1 MKKESG
7 ITIVALVVTIV
18 VMLILVGVS
27 VTVSINGGLF
37 NTTKEST
44 YKTEVSQVKEALE
57 EEIVQRKARRES
69 TDNITIADLDI
80 PDKIKEKYKDKLI
93 IIGKDIYYDPANIK
107 KDNEEAWLE
116 DMDISTNT
124 KFFTYNSNGDTIT
137 GLSEFGYTAIENGVT
152 KFVMPTKY
160 VSKDA
165 NGNRKVTTIT
175 TIGANAFNA
184 TLEGKEKC
192 VKIKSIVFPTT
203 LTTLKTNAFEG
214 CNGLEKIDLNN
225 TQIGAIENYSF
236 RNCSNLAEVKAPNTL
251 KSIGESSFENCKN
264 LLKIDLSNTQIGAIG
279 NYSFRNCSNL
289 AEVKAPDTLKS
300 IGAASFANCKN
311 LLKIDLSKTQV
322 TYIGQ
327 YAFSYC
333 MNLKEAILP
342 ENLTGLDSFAFW
354 HCEKMEKVNL
364 GRITTVRPYCFQYC
378 TSLKNI
384 EIPDSVTYIAERS
397 FQCCSSLE
405 KLIIPSSV
413 TSIIFEAFMWDSA
426 IQEIRIP
433 SSVTTMS
440 YNVFSQSAKGGKM
453 YVPFTKEE
461 GKPSGWSSEWNKSG
475 ATIIYADETT

>member
-69 TDNITIADLDI
+69 VDNITIADLDI

-236 RNCSNLAEVKAPNTL
+236 RNCSNLAEVKAP
-251 KSIGESSFENCKN
+251 
-264 LLKIDLSNTQIGAIG
+264 
-279 NYSFRNCSNL
+279 
-289 AEVKAPDTLKS
+289 DTLKS

-413 TSIIFEAFMWDSA
+413 TSIIFEAFMCDSA

>member
-69 TDNITIADLDI
+69 VDNITIEDLDI
-80 PDKIKEKYKDKLI
+80 PNKIKDKYKDKLI
-93 IIGKDIYYDPANIK
+93 IIGKDIYYDPVNIE

-116 DMDISTNT
+116 DMDIIAST
-124 KFFTYNSNGDTIT
+124 KLFTYNNNGDTIT
-137 GLSEFGYTAIENGVT
+137 GLSESGYTAIENGVT
-152 KFVMPTKY
+152 KFVMPTKL

-175 TIGANAFNA
+175 TIGENAFNA
-184 TLEGKEKC
+184 TVEGKQTC
-192 VKIKSIVFPTT
+192 VKIKSVIFPTT
-203 LTTLKTNAFEG
+203 LTTLKTNAFDG
-214 CNGLEKIDLNN
+214 CNGLEKIDLSN

-236 RNCSNLAEVKAPNTL
+236 RNCSNLAEVEAPNTL
-251 KSIGESSFENCKN
+251 KSIG
-264 LLKIDLSNTQIGAIG
+264 TAG
-279 NYSFRNCSNL
+279 
-289 AEVKAPDTLKS
+289 
-300 IGAASFANCKN
+300 FANCKN

-342 ENLTGLDSFAFW
+342 ENLTGLGSFAFW
-354 HCEKMEKVNL
+354 HCEKMEKINL
-364 GRITTVRPYCFQYC
+364 GRITSVSPYCFQYC
-378 TSLKNI
+378 TNLKNI

-405 KLIIPSSV
+405 RLIIPSSV
-413 TSIIFEAFMWDSA
+413 TSINLEAFMWDSA

-453 YVPFTKEE
+453 YVPYTKEE
-461 GKPSGWSSEWNKSG
+461 GKPSGWHDAWNKSG

>member
-69 TDNITIADLDI
+69 VDNITIADLDI

-93 IIGKDIYYDPANIK
+93 IIGKDIYYDPSNIE

-116 DMDISTNT
+116 DMDIIANT
-124 KFFTYNSNGDTIT
+124 KFFTYNTNGDTIT
-137 GLSEFGYTAIENGVT
+137 GLSESGYTAIENGVT

-175 TIGANAFNA
+175 TIEKNAFNA
-184 TLEGKEKC
+184 TVEGKGAC
-192 VKIKSIVFPTT
+192 AKIKSVIFPTT
-203 LTTLKTNAFEG
+203 LTTLKTNAFDG
-214 CNGLEKIDLNN
+214 CNGLEKIDL
-225 TQIGAIENYSF
+225 
-236 RNCSNLAEVKAPNTL
+236 SN
-251 KSIGESSFENCKN
+251 
-264 LLKIDLSNTQIGAIG
+264 
-279 NYSFRNCSNL
+279 
-289 AEVKAPDTLKS
+289 
-300 IGAASFANCKN
+300 
-311 LLKIDLSKTQV
+311 TQV

-342 ENLTGLDSFAFW
+342 ENLTSLGSGAFW
-354 HCEKMEKVNL
+354 HCEKMEKINL
-364 GRITTVRPYCFQYC
+364 GRITSVSPYCFQYC
-378 TSLKNI
+378 TNLKNI

-413 TSIIFEAFMWDSA
+413 TSIDIEAFMWDPA

-461 GKPSGWSSEWNKSG
+461 GKPSGWHDAWNRSG

>member
-1 MKKESG
+1 MKKETG

-69 TDNITIADLDI
+69 VDNITIADLDI
-80 PDKIKEKYKDKLI
+80 PDKIKDKYKDKLI
-93 IIGKDIYYDPANIK
+93 IIGKDIYYDPANIE

-137 GLSEFGYTAIENGVT
+137 GLSENGYAAIEMGVT

-175 TIGANAFNA
+175 TIGENAFNA
-184 TLEGKEKC
+184 KADGKEAC
-192 VKIKSIVFPTT
+192 TKIKSIVFPTT
-203 LTTLKTNAFEG
+203 LKTLKTNAFDG
-214 CNGLEKIDLNN
+214 CNGLEKIDL
-225 TQIGAIENYSF
+225 
-236 RNCSNLAEVKAPNTL
+236 
-251 KSIGESSFENCKN
+251 
-264 LLKIDLSNTQIGAIG
+264 SNTQIEAIG

-289 AEVKAPDTLKS
+289 AEVKAPNTLKS

-354 HCEKMEKVNL
+354 HCEKMEKVNI
-364 GRITTVRPYCFQYC
+364 GRITSVRPYCFQYC

-384 EIPDSVTYIAERS
+384 EIPDSVTYISERS

-413 TSIIFEAFMWDSA
+413 TSINFEAFASCEK

-433 SSVTTMS
+433 SSVTTIS
-440 YNVFSQSAKGGKM
+440 YNVFLQSAKGGKM
-453 YVPFTKEE
+453 YVPYTKEE
-461 GKPSGWSSEWNKSG
+461 GKPSGWHDQWNRSG

>member
-69 TDNITIADLDI
+69 VDNIIIADLDI

-93 IIGKDIYYDPANIK
+93 IIGKDIYYDPANIE

-137 GLSEFGYTAIENGVT
+137 GLSESGYAAIENGVT

-175 TIGANAFNA
+175 TIGENAFNA
-184 TLEGKEKC
+184 KADGKEAC
-192 VKIKSIVFPTT
+192 TKIKSVIFPTT
-203 LTTLKTNAFEG
+203 LTTLKTNAFDG
-214 CNGLEKIDLNN
+214 CNGLEKIDL
-225 TQIGAIENYSF
+225 
-236 RNCSNLAEVKAPNTL
+236 SN
-251 KSIGESSFENCKN
+251 
-264 LLKIDLSNTQIGAIG
+264 
-279 NYSFRNCSNL
+279 
-289 AEVKAPDTLKS
+289 
-300 IGAASFANCKN
+300 
-311 LLKIDLSKTQV
+311 TQV

-342 ENLTGLDSFAFW
+342 ENLTSLGSGAFW
-354 HCEKMEKVNL
+354 HCEKMEKINL
-364 GRITTVRPYCFQYC
+364 GRITSVSPYCFQYC
-378 TSLKNI
+378 TNLKNI

-413 TSIIFEAFMWDSA
+413 TSIDIEAFMWDPA

-461 GKPSGWSSEWNKSG
+461 GKPSGWHDAWNRSG

>member
-69 TDNITIADLDI
+69 VDNITIKDLDI
-80 PDKIKEKYKDKLI
+80 PNKIKDKYKDKLI
-93 IIGKDIYYDPANIK
+93 IIGKDIYYDPSNIE

-116 DMDISTNT
+116 DMDIIANT
-124 KFFTYNSNGDTIT
+124 KFFTYNTNGDTIT
-137 GLSEFGYTAIENGVT
+137 GLSESGYTAIENGVT

-175 TIGANAFNA
+175 TIEKNAFNA
-184 TLEGKEKC
+184 TVEGKGAC
-192 VKIKSIVFPTT
+192 AKIKSVIFPTT
-203 LTTLKTNAFEG
+203 LTTLKTNAFDG
-214 CNGLEKIDLNN
+214 CNGLEKIDL
-225 TQIGAIENYSF
+225 
-236 RNCSNLAEVKAPNTL
+236 SN
-251 KSIGESSFENCKN
+251 
-264 LLKIDLSNTQIGAIG
+264 
-279 NYSFRNCSNL
+279 
-289 AEVKAPDTLKS
+289 
-300 IGAASFANCKN
+300 
-311 LLKIDLSKTQV
+311 TQV

-342 ENLTGLDSFAFW
+342 ENLTSLGSGAFW
-354 HCEKMEKVNL
+354 HCEKMEKINL
-364 GRITTVRPYCFQYC
+364 GRITSVSPYCFQYC
-378 TSLKNI
+378 TNLKNI

-413 TSIIFEAFMWDSA
+413 TSIDIEAFMWDPA

-461 GKPSGWSSEWNKSG
+461 GKPSGWHDAWNRSG

>member
-236 RNCSNLAEVKAPNTL
+236 RNCSNLAEVKAP
-251 KSIGESSFENCKN
+251 
-264 LLKIDLSNTQIGAIG
+264 
-279 NYSFRNCSNL
+279 
-289 AEVKAPDTLKS
+289 DTLKS

>member
-1 MKKESG
+1 MKKETG

-69 TDNITIADLDI
+69 VDNITIEDLDI
-80 PDKIKEKYKDKLI
+80 PNKIKDKYKDKLI
-93 IIGKDIYYDPANIK
+93 IIGKDIYYDPVNIE
-107 KDNEEAWLE
+107 KDNEETWLE
-116 DMDISTNT
+116 DMDIIAST
-124 KFFTYNSNGDTIT
+124 KLFTYNNNGDTIT
-137 GLSEFGYTAIENGVT
+137 GLSENGYAAIENGVT
-152 KFVMPTKY
+152 KFVMPTKL

-175 TIGANAFNA
+175 TIGENAFNA
-184 TLEGKEKC
+184 KADGKEAC
-192 VKIKSIVFPTT
+192 AKIKIIVFPTT
-203 LTTLKTNAFEG
+203 LKTLKTNAFDG
-214 CNGLEKIDLNN
+214 CSGLE
-225 TQIGAIENYSF
+225 
-236 RNCSNLAEVKAPNTL
+236 
-251 KSIGESSFENCKN
+251 
-264 LLKIDLSNTQIGAIG
+264 KIDLSNTQIGAIG

-300 IGAASFANCKN
+300 IGEAGFANCKN

-364 GRITTVRPYCFQYC
+364 GRITSVRPHCFQYC
-378 TSLKNI
+378 TNLKNI
-384 EIPDSVTYIAERS
+384 EIPDSVTHITERS

-413 TSIIFEAFMWDSA
+413 TSINFEAFMFDPA

-453 YVPFTKEE
+453 YVPYTKEE
-461 GKPSGWSSEWNKSG
+461 GKPSGWHDAWNKSG

>member
-1 MKKESG
+1 MKKETG

-69 TDNITIADLDI
+69 VDNITIADLDI
-80 PDKIKEKYKDKLI
+80 PNKIKDKYKDKLI
-93 IIGKDIYYDPANIK
+93 IIGKDIYYDPVNIE
-107 KDNEEAWLE
+107 KDNEETWLE
-116 DMDISTNT
+116 DMDIIAST
-124 KFFTYNSNGDTIT
+124 KLFTYNNNGDTIT
-137 GLSEFGYTAIENGVT
+137 GLSESGYAAIENGVT

-175 TIGANAFNA
+175 TIGENAFNA
-184 TLEGKEKC
+184 KADGKEAC
-192 VKIKSIVFPTT
+192 AKIKSIVFPTT
-203 LTTLKTNAFEG
+203 LKTLKTNAFDG
-214 CNGLEKIDLNN
+214 CSGLE
-225 TQIGAIENYSF
+225 
-236 RNCSNLAEVKAPNTL
+236 
-251 KSIGESSFENCKN
+251 
-264 LLKIDLSNTQIGAIG
+264 KIDLSNTQIGAIG

-333 MNLKEAILP
+333 KNLKEAILP

-364 GRITTVRPYCFQYC
+364 GRITSVSPYCFQYC
-378 TSLKNI
+378 TNLKNI
-384 EIPDSVTYIAERS
+384 EIPDSVTYITERS

-413 TSIIFEAFMWDSA
+413 TSINFEAFASCEK

-440 YNVFSQSAKGGKM
+440 FNVFSQSAKGGKM

-461 GKPSGWSSEWNKSG
+461 GKPSGWSSDWNKSG

>member
-69 TDNITIADLDI
+69 VDNITIKDLDI
-80 PDKIKEKYKDKLI
+80 PNKIKDKYKDKLI
-93 IIGKDIYYDPANIK
+93 IIGKDIYYDPANIE

-116 DMDISTNT
+116 DMDIIANT
-124 KFFTYNSNGDTIT
+124 KFFTYNTNGDTIT
-137 GLSEFGYTAIENGVT
+137 GLSESGYTAIENGVT

-175 TIGANAFNA
+175 TIEKNAFNA
-184 TLEGKEKC
+184 TVEGKGAC
-192 VKIKSIVFPTT
+192 AKIKSVIFPTT
-203 LTTLKTNAFEG
+203 LTTLKTNAFDG
-214 CNGLEKIDLNN
+214 CNGLEKIDL
-225 TQIGAIENYSF
+225 
-236 RNCSNLAEVKAPNTL
+236 SN
-251 KSIGESSFENCKN
+251 
-264 LLKIDLSNTQIGAIG
+264 
-279 NYSFRNCSNL
+279 
-289 AEVKAPDTLKS
+289 
-300 IGAASFANCKN
+300 
-311 LLKIDLSKTQV
+311 TQV

-354 HCEKMEKVNL
+354 HCEKMEKINL
-364 GRITTVRPYCFQYC
+364 GRITSVSPYCFQYC
-378 TSLKNI
+378 TNLKNI

-413 TSIIFEAFMWDSA
+413 TSIDIEAFMWDPA

-461 GKPSGWSSEWNKSG
+461 GKPSGWHDAWNRSG

>member
-69 TDNITIADLDI
+69 VDNITIADLDI

-93 IIGKDIYYDPANIK
+93 IIGKDIYYDPANIE

-137 GLSEFGYTAIENGVT
+137 GLSESGYTAIENGVT

-175 TIGANAFNA
+175 TIGENAFNA
-184 TLEGKEKC
+184 TVEEKKAC
-192 VKIKSIVFPTT
+192 AKIKSVIFPTT
-203 LTTLKTNAFEG
+203 LTTLKTNAFDG
-214 CNGLEKIDLNN
+214 CNGLEKIDL
-225 TQIGAIENYSF
+225 
-236 RNCSNLAEVKAPNTL
+236 SN
-251 KSIGESSFENCKN
+251 
-264 LLKIDLSNTQIGAIG
+264 
-279 NYSFRNCSNL
+279 
-289 AEVKAPDTLKS
+289 
-300 IGAASFANCKN
+300 
-311 LLKIDLSKTQV
+311 TQV

-342 ENLTGLDSFAFW
+342 ENLTSLGSGAFW
-354 HCEKMEKVNL
+354 HCEKMEKINL
-364 GRITTVRPYCFQYC
+364 GRITSVSPYCFQYC
-378 TSLKNI
+378 TNLKNI

-413 TSIIFEAFMWDSA
+413 TSIDIEAFMWDPA

-461 GKPSGWSSEWNKSG
+461 GKPSGWHDAWNRSG

>member
-69 TDNITIADLDI
+69 VDNITIKDLDI
-80 PDKIKEKYKDKLI
+80 PNKIKDKYKDKLI
-93 IIGKDIYYDPANIK
+93 IIGKDIYYDPANIE

-137 GLSEFGYTAIENGVT
+137 GLSESGYTAIENGVT

-175 TIGANAFNA
+175 TIEKNAFNA
-184 TLEGKEKC
+184 TVEGKGAC
-192 VKIKSIVFPTT
+192 AKIKSVIFPTT
-203 LTTLKTNAFEG
+203 LTTLKTNAFDG
-214 CNGLEKIDLNN
+214 CNGLEKIDL
-225 TQIGAIENYSF
+225 
-236 RNCSNLAEVKAPNTL
+236 SN
-251 KSIGESSFENCKN
+251 
-264 LLKIDLSNTQIGAIG
+264 
-279 NYSFRNCSNL
+279 
-289 AEVKAPDTLKS
+289 
-300 IGAASFANCKN
+300 
-311 LLKIDLSKTQV
+311 TQV

-342 ENLTGLDSFAFW
+342 ENLTSLGSGAFW
-354 HCEKMEKVNL
+354 HCEKMEKINL
-364 GRITTVRPYCFQYC
+364 GRITSVSPYCFQYC
-378 TSLKNI
+378 TNLKNI
-384 EIPDSVTYIAERS
+384 EIPDSVTSIRECS

-405 KLIIPSSV
+405 KLIIPNSV
-413 TSIIFEAFMWDSA
+413 TNINFAAFA
-426 IQEIRIP
+426 NCEKIQEIRIP
-433 SSVTTMS
+433 SSVTTIS
-440 YNVFSQSAKGGKM
+440 YNVFYGSAIDGKI
-453 YVPFTKEE
+453 YVPYTKEE
-461 GKPSGWSSEWNKSG
+461 GKPSGWHDQWNSRSG

>member
-1 MKKESG
+1 MKKETG

-69 TDNITIADLDI
+69 VDNITIADLDI
-80 PDKIKEKYKDKLI
+80 PNKIKDKYKDKLI
-93 IIGKDIYYDPANIK
+93 IIGKDIYYDPVNIE
-107 KDNEEAWLE
+107 KDNEETWLE
-116 DMDISTNT
+116 DMDIIAST
-124 KFFTYNSNGDTIT
+124 KLFTYNNNGDTIT
-137 GLSEFGYTAIENGVT
+137 GLSESGYAAIENGVT

-175 TIGANAFNA
+175 TIGENAFNA
-184 TLEGKEKC
+184 KADGKEAC
-192 VKIKSIVFPTT
+192 AKIKSIVFPTT
-203 LTTLKTNAFEG
+203 LKTNAFDG
-214 CNGLEKIDLNN
+214 CSGLE
-225 TQIGAIENYSF
+225 
-236 RNCSNLAEVKAPNTL
+236 
-251 KSIGESSFENCKN
+251 
-264 LLKIDLSNTQIGAIG
+264 KIDLSNTQIGAIG

-311 LLKIDLSKTQV
+311 LLKIDISKTQV

-333 MNLKEAILP
+333 KNLKEAILP

-364 GRITTVRPYCFQYC
+364 GRITSVRPYCFQYC
-378 TSLKNI
+378 TNLKNI
-384 EIPDSVTYIAERS
+384 EIPDSVTYITERS

-413 TSIIFEAFMWDSA
+413 TSINFEAFASCEK

-440 YNVFSQSAKGGKM
+440 SNVFSQSAKGGKM

-461 GKPSGWSSEWNKSG
+461 GKPSGWSSDWNKSG

>member
-69 TDNITIADLDI
+69 VDNITIADLDI

-93 IIGKDIYYDPANIK
+93 IIGKDIYYDPANIE

-137 GLSEFGYTAIENGVT
+137 GLSESGYAAIENGVT

-175 TIGANAFNA
+175 TIGENAFNA
-184 TLEGKEKC
+184 TVEEKKAC
-192 VKIKSIVFPTT
+192 AKIKSVIFPTT
-203 LTTLKTNAFEG
+203 LTTLKTNAFDG
-214 CNGLEKIDLNN
+214 CNGLEKIDL
-225 TQIGAIENYSF
+225 
-236 RNCSNLAEVKAPNTL
+236 
-251 KSIGESSFENCKN
+251 
-264 LLKIDLSNTQIGAIG
+264 SNTQIEAIG

-289 AEVKAPDTLKS
+289 AEVKAPNILKS
-300 IGAASFANCKN
+300 IGAASFENCKN

-333 MNLKEAILP
+333 KNLKEAILP

-364 GRITTVRPYCFQYC
+364 GRITSVRPYCFQYC

-413 TSIIFEAFMWDSA
+413 TSIDFEAFMFDPA

-433 SSVTTMS
+433 SSLTTMS
-440 YNVFSQSAKGGKM
+440 SNVFSQSAKGGKM

>member
-1 MKKESG
+1 MKKETG

-57 EEIVQRKARRES
+57 EEIVQRKARKES
-69 TDNITIADLDI
+69 VDNITIEDLDI
-80 PDKIKEKYKDKLI
+80 PNKIKDKYKDKLI
-93 IIGKDIYYDPANIK
+93 IIGKDIYYDPVNIE
-107 KDNEEAWLE
+107 KDNEETWLE
-116 DMDISTNT
+116 DMDIIAST
-124 KFFTYNSNGDTIT
+124 KLFTYNNNGDTIT
-137 GLSEFGYTAIENGVT
+137 GLSENGYAAIENGVT
-152 KFVMPTKY
+152 KFVMPTKL

-175 TIGANAFNA
+175 TIGKNAFNA
-184 TLEGKEKC
+184 KAAGKEAC
-192 VKIKSIVFPTT
+192 AKIKIIVFPTT
-203 LTTLKTNAFEG
+203 LKTLKTNAFDG
-214 CNGLEKIDLNN
+214 CSGLE
-225 TQIGAIENYSF
+225 
-236 RNCSNLAEVKAPNTL
+236 
-251 KSIGESSFENCKN
+251 
-264 LLKIDLSNTQIGAIG
+264 KIDLSNTQIGAIG

-300 IGAASFANCKN
+300 IGAASFANCKK

-333 MNLKEAILP
+333 KNLKEAILP

-354 HCEKMEKVNL
+354 HCEEMEKVNL
-364 GRITTVRPYCFQYC
+364 GRITSVRPYCFQYC

-384 EIPDSVTYIAERS
+384 EIPDSVTYITERS

-413 TSIIFEAFMWDSA
+413 TSINFEAFASCEK

-440 YNVFSQSAKGGKM
+440 SNVFSQSAKGGKM

-461 GKPSGWSSEWNKSG
+461 GKPSGWSSDWNKSG

>member
-1 MKKESG
+1 MKKETG

-69 TDNITIADLDI
+69 VDNITIADLDI
-80 PDKIKEKYKDKLI
+80 PNKIKDKYKDKLI
-93 IIGKDIYYDPANIK
+93 IIGKDIYYDPVNIE
-107 KDNEEAWLE
+107 KDNEETWLE
-116 DMDISTNT
+116 DMDIIAST
-124 KFFTYNSNGDTIT
+124 KLFTYNNNGDTIT
-137 GLSEFGYTAIENGVT
+137 GLSESGYAAIENGVT

-175 TIGANAFNA
+175 TIGENAFNA
-184 TLEGKEKC
+184 KADGKEAC
-192 VKIKSIVFPTT
+192 AKIKSIVFPTT
-203 LTTLKTNAFEG
+203 LKTLKTNAFDG
-214 CNGLEKIDLNN
+214 CSGLE
-225 TQIGAIENYSF
+225 
-236 RNCSNLAEVKAPNTL
+236 
-251 KSIGESSFENCKN
+251 
-264 LLKIDLSNTQIGAIG
+264 KIDLSNTQIGAIG

-300 IGAASFANCKN
+300 IGAASFANFKN

-333 MNLKEAILP
+333 KNLKEAILP

-364 GRITTVRPYCFQYC
+364 GRITSVRPYCFQYC
-378 TSLKNI
+378 TNLKNI
-384 EIPDSVTYIAERS
+384 EIPDSVTYITERS

-413 TSIIFEAFMWDSA
+413 TSINFEAFASCEK

-440 YNVFSQSAKGGKM
+440 SNVFSQSAKGGKM

-461 GKPSGWSSEWNKSG
+461 GKPSGWSSDWNKSG

>member
-69 TDNITIADLDI
+69 VDNITIADLDI
-80 PDKIKEKYKDKLI
+80 PNKIKDKYKDKLI
-93 IIGKDIYYDPANIK
+93 IIGKDIYYDPSNIE

-116 DMDISTNT
+116 DMDIIANT
-124 KFFTYNSNGDTIT
+124 KFFTYNTNGDTIT
-137 GLSEFGYTAIENGVT
+137 GLSESGYTAIENGVT

-175 TIGANAFNA
+175 TIEKNAFNA
-184 TLEGKEKC
+184 TVEGKGAC
-192 VKIKSIVFPTT
+192 AKIKSVIFPTT
-203 LTTLKTNAFEG
+203 LTTLKTNAFDG
-214 CNGLEKIDLNN
+214 CNGLEKIDL
-225 TQIGAIENYSF
+225 
-236 RNCSNLAEVKAPNTL
+236 SN
-251 KSIGESSFENCKN
+251 
-264 LLKIDLSNTQIGAIG
+264 
-279 NYSFRNCSNL
+279 
-289 AEVKAPDTLKS
+289 
-300 IGAASFANCKN
+300 
-311 LLKIDLSKTQV
+311 TQV

-342 ENLTGLDSFAFW
+342 ENLTSLGSGAFW
-354 HCEKMEKVNL
+354 HCEKMEKINL
-364 GRITTVRPYCFQYC
+364 GRITSVSPYCFQYC
-378 TSLKNI
+378 TNLKNI

-413 TSIIFEAFMWDSA
+413 TSIDIEAFMWDPA

-461 GKPSGWSSEWNKSG
+461 GKPSGWHDAWNRSG

>member
-69 TDNITIADLDI
+69 VDNITIKDLDI
-80 PDKIKEKYKDKLI
+80 PNKIKDKYKDKLI
-93 IIGKDIYYDPANIK
+93 IIGKDIYYDPSNIE

-116 DMDISTNT
+116 DMDIIANT
-124 KFFTYNSNGDTIT
+124 KFFTYNTNGDTIT
-137 GLSEFGYTAIENGVT
+137 GLSESGYTAIENGVT

-175 TIGANAFNA
+175 TIEKNAFNA
-184 TLEGKEKC
+184 TVEGKGAC
-192 VKIKSIVFPTT
+192 AKIKSVIFPTT
-203 LTTLKTNAFEG
+203 LTTLKTNAFDG
-214 CNGLEKIDLNN
+214 CNGLEKIDL
-225 TQIGAIENYSF
+225 
-236 RNCSNLAEVKAPNTL
+236 SN
-251 KSIGESSFENCKN
+251 
-264 LLKIDLSNTQIGAIG
+264 
-279 NYSFRNCSNL
+279 
-289 AEVKAPDTLKS
+289 
-300 IGAASFANCKN
+300 
-311 LLKIDLSKTQV
+311 TQV

-342 ENLTGLDSFAFW
+342 ENLTSLGSGAFW
-354 HCEKMEKVNL
+354 HCEKMEKINL
-364 GRITTVRPYCFQYC
+364 GRITSVSPYCFQYC
-378 TSLKNI
+378 TNLKNI

-413 TSIIFEAFMWDSA
+413 TSIDIEAFMWDPA

>member
-1 MKKESG
+1 MKKETG

-69 TDNITIADLDI
+69 VDNITIKDLDI
-80 PDKIKEKYKDKLI
+80 PNKIKDKYKDKLI
-93 IIGKDIYYDPANIK
+93 IIGKDIYYDPSNIY

-116 DMDISTNT
+116 DMDIIANT
-124 KFFTYNSNGDTIT
+124 KFFTYNTNGDTIT
-137 GLSEFGYTAIENGVT
+137 GLSESGYTAIENGVT

-175 TIGANAFNA
+175 TIEKNAFNA
-184 TLEGKEKC
+184 TVEGKGAC
-192 VKIKSIVFPTT
+192 AKIKVLYFQQT
-203 LTTLKTNAFEG
+203 LTTLKTNAFDG
-214 CNGLEKIDLNN
+214 CNGLEKIDLSN
-225 TQIGAIENYSF
+225 TQIEAIENYSF
-236 RNCSNLAEVKAPNTL
+236 RNCSNLAEVKAPN
-251 KSIGESSFENCKN
+251 
-264 LLKIDLSNTQIGAIG
+264 
-279 NYSFRNCSNL
+279 
-289 AEVKAPDTLKS
+289 TLKS

-354 HCEKMEKVNL
+354 HCEKMEKVNI
-364 GRITTVRPYCFQYC
+364 GRITSVSPYCFQYC

-384 EIPDSVTYIAERS
+384 EIPDSVTYISERS

-413 TSIIFEAFMWDSA
+413 TSINFEAFASCEK

-433 SSVTTMS
+433 SSVTTIS

-453 YVPFTKEE
+453 YVPYTKEE
-461 GKPSGWSSEWNKSG
+461 EKPSGWHGAWNRSG

>member
-69 TDNITIADLDI
+69 VDNITIEDLDI
-80 PDKIKEKYKDKLI
+80 PDKIKDKYKDKLI
-93 IIGKDIYYDPANIK
+93 IIGKDIYYDPANIE

-137 GLSEFGYTAIENGVT
+137 GLSESGYAAIENGVT

-175 TIGANAFNA
+175 TIGENAFNA
-184 TLEGKEKC
+184 TVEEKKAC
-192 VKIKSIVFPTT
+192 AKIKSVIFPTT
-203 LTTLKTNAFEG
+203 LTTLKTNAFDG
-214 CNGLEKIDLNN
+214 CNGLEKIDL
-225 TQIGAIENYSF
+225 
-236 RNCSNLAEVKAPNTL
+236 
-251 KSIGESSFENCKN
+251 
-264 LLKIDLSNTQIGAIG
+264 SNTQIEAIG

-289 AEVKAPDTLKS
+289 AEVKAPNILKS
-300 IGAASFANCKN
+300 IGAASFENCKN

-333 MNLKEAILP
+333 KNLKEAILP
-342 ENLTGLDSFAFW
+342 ENLTGLDSFAFG

-364 GRITTVRPYCFQYC
+364 GRITSVRPYCFQYC

-413 TSIIFEAFMWDSA
+413 TSINFAAFADCEK

-433 SSVTTMS
+433 SSVTTIS
-440 YNVFSQSAKGGKM
+440 YNVFSGSAIGGKM

-461 GKPSGWSSEWNKSG
+461 GKPSGWSSEWNRSG

>member
-69 TDNITIADLDI
+69 VDNITIADLDI

-93 IIGKDIYYDPANIK
+93 IIGKDIYYDPANIE

-137 GLSEFGYTAIENGVT
+137 GLSESGYAAIENGVT

-175 TIGANAFNA
+175 TIGENAFNA
-184 TLEGKEKC
+184 TVEEKKAC
-192 VKIKSIVFPTT
+192 AKIKSVIFPTT
-203 LTTLKTNAFEG
+203 LTTLKTNAFDG
-214 CNGLEKIDLNN
+214 CNGLEKIDL
-225 TQIGAIENYSF
+225 
-236 RNCSNLAEVKAPNTL
+236 
-251 KSIGESSFENCKN
+251 
-264 LLKIDLSNTQIGAIG
+264 SNTQIEAIG

-289 AEVKAPDTLKS
+289 AEVKAPNILKS
-300 IGAASFANCKN
+300 IGAASFENCKN

-333 MNLKEAILP
+333 KNLKEAILP

-364 GRITTVRPYCFQYC
+364 GRITSVRPYCFQYC

-413 TSIIFEAFMWDSA
+413 TSINFEAFMFDPA

-440 YNVFSQSAKGGKM
+440 SNVFSQSAKGGKM

>member
-1 MKKESG
+1 MKKETG

-69 TDNITIADLDI
+69 VDNITIKDLDI
-80 PDKIKEKYKDKLI
+80 PNKIKDKYKDKLI
-93 IIGKDIYYDPANIK
+93 IIGKDIYYDPSNIE

-116 DMDISTNT
+116 DMDIIANT
-124 KFFTYNSNGDTIT
+124 KFFTYNTNGDTIT
-137 GLSEFGYTAIENGVT
+137 GLSESGYTAIENGVT

-175 TIGANAFNA
+175 TIEKNAFNA
-184 TLEGKEKC
+184 TVEGKGAC
-192 VKIKSIVFPTT
+192 AKIKSVIFPTT
-203 LTTLKTNAFEG
+203 LTTLKTNAFDG
-214 CNGLEKIDLNN
+214 CNGLEKIDLSN
-225 TQIGAIENYSF
+225 TQIEAIENYSF
-236 RNCSNLAEVKAPNTL
+236 RNCSNLAEVKAPN
-251 KSIGESSFENCKN
+251 
-264 LLKIDLSNTQIGAIG
+264 
-279 NYSFRNCSNL
+279 
-289 AEVKAPDTLKS
+289 TLKS

-354 HCEKMEKVNL
+354 HCEKMEKVNI
-364 GRITTVRPYCFQYC
+364 GRITSVRPYCFQYC

-384 EIPDSVTYIAERS
+384 EIPDSVTYISERS

-413 TSIIFEAFMWDSA
+413 TSINFEAFASCEK

-433 SSVTTMS
+433 SSVTTIS

-453 YVPFTKEE
+453 YVPYTKEE
-461 GKPSGWSSEWNKSG
+461 EKPSGWHGAWKRSG